1 VRDAGAALGLQL
13 YGVDLL
19 ITGGR
24 PVVVDV
30 NPFPGFRGAHEPAA
44 SLLDFL
50 TTVFRSTGAARMVT
64 A

>member
-1 VRDAGAALGLQL
+1 MGLQL

-30 NPFPGFRGAHEPAA
+30 NPFPGFRGAREPAR
-44 SLLDFL
+44 SLLRFL
-50 TTVFRSTGAARMVT
+50 STVAAPRMAT